1 MSQKEARDFDRK
13 RIAELILAIE
23 PAKNEHIA
31 REAVDIANK
40 WLIKAEN
47 QAAQI
52 ENLEKRA
59 QRMRGKWV
67 PHPEI
72 GWGETWL
79 CSECGEKTT
88 SSIMG
93 TPRYNWCPIC
103 GADMRET
110 E

>member
-1 MSQKEARDFDRK
+1 MSQKEAREFDRK

-31 REAVDIANK
+31 REAVDIASK

-67 PHPEI
+67 DRDTIPNYAK
-72 GWGETWL
+72 
-79 CSECGEKTT
+79 CSVCGFTEEWA
-88 SSIMG
+88 
-93 TPRYNWCPIC
+93 YENNYCPSC
-103 GADMRET
+103 GADMRGGQDET
-110 E
+110 N